1 MQHDTSK
8 ELTPGTLARIA
19 KDGQPDEF
27 RRVWPLAIT
36 GLTADG
42 RSIFAARNVQPT
54 VEAVRAALA
63 NCESCGMTHLE
74 VTGDSCG

>member
-1 MQHDTSK
+1 MQYDTSE

-19 KDGQPDEF
+19 EDGQPDEF
-27 RRVWPLAIT
+27 GRVWPLAIT

-42 RSIFAARNVQPT
+42 RSIFGARNVQPT

-63 NCESCGMTHLE
+63 GCESHGMTRLE